1 MKVPRTLKFTGKD
14 PSIKGYE
21 KHKLLERLEKLIRE
35 ENPKIIDDSMMQKV
49 PNMLIG
55 SYNYP
60 NINTG
65 FLSSNNV
72 QDEDNPKEWSENPK
86 ISIKDIILKR
96 QSLLNSRFK
105 TDVKNP
111 RFQDKLKEV
120 SLSQKSLDA
129 EIFING
135 TKKREFSFNQDTL
148 PHGPVSELKKIDIL
162 ENAKIP
168 FHVQRAESDSD
179 LRAHEAI
186 ETLNKRGIDEHFLTK
201 IVSAGNLGLKTQ
213 RKIVPTR
220 WSITMIDDTLGKKYI
235 KQIETQE
242 MHEVSFF
249 RGNYLGNHYY
259 CIIIPGPW
267 SFELFET
274 YTEGLKNAS
283 QYQSAT
289 DHETA
294 HGRKTY
300 AHNTSG
306 GYYASRIAALEY
318 LAKVKKRG
326 RVIIF
331 RFITDEYWAPLGVW
345 VVREATR
352 KAFKKE
358 PQTFET
364 KEDVIKYCFLRAL
377 KEFKINI
384 NPLIRDSKI
393 IKEAQT
399 QRTLL

>member
-1 MKVPRTLKFTGKD
+1 MKIPRTLKFTGKD

-21 KHKLLERLEKLIRE
+21 KQKLLTRLEKLIRE
-35 ENPKIIDDSMMQKV
+35 ETPNTINDSMMQKV
-49 PNMLIG
+49 PNIIIG

-72 QDEDNPKEWSENPK
+72 QDEDNPKEWSENLK
-86 ISIKDIILKR
+86 INIKDIILKR
-96 QSLLNSRFK
+96 QSLTNSRFK
-105 TDVKNP
+105 TDIKNP
-111 RFQDKLKEV
+111 RFQDKIKEV

-135 TKKREFSFNQDTL
+135 TMKREFNLNNDLL

-179 LRAHEAI
+179 LKAHEAI
-186 ETLNKRGIDEHFLTK
+186 ETLNKKGIDEHFLTK
-201 IVSAGNLGLKTQ
+201 IVSAGNLGLRTQ
-213 RKIVPTR
+213 RKIVPTK

-235 KQIETQE
+235 KQIESQE
-242 MHEVSFF
+242 MHDASFF
-249 RGNYLGNHYY
+249 YGNYLGNHYY
-259 CIIIPGPW
+259 CLIIPGPW

-274 YTEGLKNAS
+274 YTEGLKNTSEYAS
-283 QYQSAT
+283 ARDY
-289 DHETA
+289 ETS
-294 HGRKTY
+294 HGRATY
-300 AHNTSG
+300 AKNTSG

-318 LAKVKKRG
+318 LIRVKKRG
-326 RVIIF
+326 RVIMF

-345 VVREATR
+345 VVREAAR

-358 PQTFET
+358 PRRFET
-364 KEDVIKYCFLRAL
+364 KEELIKYSFIQAL

-384 NPLIRDSKI
+384 NPLIRGSKI
-393 IKEAQT
+393 IKEANT
-399 QRTLL
+399 QRTLI